1 MANKKDQLKTGI
13 SAMFGET
20 QPELPPAQVIS
31 DDQYEEMERRQSER
45 RFFMTGRRRNGDD
58 RELLTKNDVRTCMLL
73 DKDQYDKIREIAL
86 RETMTIKDVV
96 HAMFQLGIDRYEEKH
111 GRVVV
116 RPVAEKKD
124 IFWKPHDLRKNTT
137 LRIGNP
143 WAFVHEFPII
153 WF

>member
-124 IFWKPHDLRKNTT
+124 IF
-137 LRIGNP
+137 
-143 WAFVHEFPII
+143 
-153 WF
+153 

>member
-1 MANKKDQLKTGI
+1 
-13 SAMFGET
+13 MFGET

-73 DKDQYDKIREIAL
+73 DKDQYDKIREIPL

-96 HAMFQLGIDRYEEKH
+96 HAMFQLDIDRYEEKH

-124 IFWKPHDLRKNTT
+124 LF
-137 LRIGNP
+137 
-143 WAFVHEFPII
+143 
-153 WF
+153 